1 MVKMMQHIKQFHFL
15 KTLILLSIS
24 ATFIVT
30 GAVEK
35 SRSDIVSD
43 VKKILNEISEYDYGD
58 SREPLS
64 ALRLL
69 VQSSLDSQNSKR
81 LIEHEMISFLESD
94 ALFAGKQFV
103 CEQLSIIGTKE
114 SIPVLKTLLS
124 KEKTANIA
132 LYTLQR
138 IHDSAVDRALRELLS
153 DAPRNIKIG
162 IINTLGERKDKNA
175 VNDLEKLVY
184 DTDQQIAESAVTALG
199 KIADENAAKLL
210 ADARSKTDGKLR
222 NLVLDAYL
230 LCADSFFE
238 KGNISRA
245 AIIYQEL
252 YNNEN
257 TIHIRSAAFRGR
269 VQTNIDDAPDIIL
282 SVLKRD
288 NRELQSVAVG
298 LLRELPGKPDL
309 SAIIEELPNVSDLA
323 QIQLLSAFA
332 YRNESTARDAALE
345 AVKHNDESVRV
356 AALTALSKIGTDSDI
371 SLFVRVATEATGTD
385 RQAARRSLDLLP
397 DASVN
402 QNIIDRISYSD
413 PQVRAELVRSLG
425 QRNAVSAINTL
436 LNTAVDPDRSVRIES
451 YKSLA
456 IIAQPDNADKLIRML
471 IEEENNGVRNE
482 AERTVVLVSQK
493 IADVSNQA
501 GPVLAQLPS
510 VKNIDARSSLL
521 EVLGRIGD
529 ASALP
534 AIRKE
539 LNSDNPDSQEAA
551 IHALSTWPNAQ
562 PLQELLNVVTAT
574 DNETHKILALR
585 GYINLVRIRSERPN
599 VESIKLYMTAMEYA
613 TEVSEKRMVLSGLSG
628 MWSGAVEALN
638 IIAVY
643 LEDSSLK
650 PEAEAAII
658 RLLDR
663 VRERNAERLKGMFDE
678 GLGDTLNKIL
688 MSTDNERIHE
698 WIPDILDKEM

>member
-1 MVKMMQHIKQFHFL
+1 MSQIKQIHSL
-15 KTLILLSIS
+15 KTLIFLSIS
-24 ATFIVT
+24 AAFIFT
-30 GAVEK
+30 DAASTVEN
-35 SRSDIVSD
+35 SHNDIASD

-58 SREPLS
+58 SRDPLS
-64 ALRLL
+64 VLRILIK
-69 VQSSLDSQNSKR
+69 SSLDSQGSMR
-81 LIEHEMISFLESD
+81 VIEKEMISFLESD
-94 ALFAGKQFV
+94 ATFAGKQFV

-124 KEKTANIA
+124 EDKTANIA

-138 IHDSAVDRALRELLS
+138 IPDFAAERALRELLS

-162 IINTLGERKDKNA
+162 IINTLGERKDNNA

-184 DTDQQIAESAVTALG
+184 DADQQTAESAVTALG
-199 KIADENAAKLL
+199 KIADENAARVLL
-210 ADARSKTDGKLR
+210 EASSKTDGELR
-222 NLVLDAYL
+222 NIVLDAYL
-230 LCADSFFE
+230 LCADSFFD
-238 KGNISRA
+238 KGNASRA
-245 AIIYQEL
+245 ANIYQEL

-257 TIHIRSAAFRGR
+257 TIRIRAAALRGSI
-269 VQTNIDDAPDIIL
+269 QTNIDDAPDIIL

-298 LLRELPGKPDL
+298 LLRELPGNPDL
-309 SAIIEELPNVSDLA
+309 SAIIEELPSLSDQA

-332 YRNESTARDAALE
+332 YRNESTARNVALE

-356 AALTALSKIGTDSDI
+356 AALTALSKIGNDSDI

-385 RQAARRSLDLLP
+385 REAARRSLDLLP
-397 DASVN
+397 GASVD
-402 QNIIDRISYSD
+402 QKIIDRISYSD
-413 PQVRAELVRSLG
+413 PQVKAELIRSLS

-436 LNTAVDPDRSVRIES
+436 LKTAVDPDRSVRIES
-451 YKSLA
+451 YKSLG
-456 IIAQPDNADKLIRML
+456 IIAQPDNINELIRML
-471 IEEENNGVRNE
+471 IEEENSGVRNE
-482 AERTVVLVSQK
+482 AERTVVLVAQK
-493 IADVSNQA
+493 IADTSNQA

-529 ASALP
+529 ASALF

-551 IHALSTWPNAQ
+551 IHALSAWPNAE
-562 PLQELLNVVTAT
+562 PLQELLNVVTTT

-585 GYINLVRIRSERPN
+585 GYINLVRIRSERPAA
-599 VESIKLYMTAMEYA
+599 ESIKFYMTAMEHA
-613 TEVSEKRMVLSGLSG
+613 TEVSEKRMILSGLSG

-643 LEDSSLK
+643 LEDPSLN

-663 VRERNAERLKGMFDE
+663 VRDRSAERLKGMFNT
-678 GLGDTLNKIL
+678 GLGDILNKIL
-688 MSTDNERIHE
+688 MSTDNERILE

>member
-1 MVKMMQHIKQFHFL
+1 MSQIKQIHSL
-15 KTLILLSIS
+15 KTLIFLSIS
-24 ATFIVT
+24 AAFIFTDAASTV
-30 GAVEK
+30 K
-35 SRSDIVSD
+35 NSHNDIASD

-58 SREPLS
+58 SRDPLS
-64 ALRLL
+64 VLRIL
-69 VQSSLDSQNSKR
+69 VQSSLDSQSSMR
-81 LIEHEMISFLESD
+81 VIEKEMISFLESD
-94 ALFAGKQFV
+94 ATFAGKQFV

-114 SIPVLKTLLS
+114 SIPVLKALLF
-124 KEKTANIA
+124 EDKTADIA

-138 IHDSAVDRALRELLS
+138 IPDFAAERALRELLS

-162 IINTLGERKDKNA
+162 IINTLGERKDNNA

-184 DTDQQIAESAVTALG
+184 DADQQTAESAVTALG
-199 KIADENAAKLL
+199 KIADENAARVLL
-210 ADARSKTDGKLR
+210 EASSKTDGELR
-222 NLVLDAYL
+222 NIVLDAYL
-230 LCADSFFE
+230 LCADSFFD
-238 KGNISRA
+238 KGNASRA
-245 AIIYQEL
+245 ANIYQEL

-257 TIHIRSAAFRGR
+257 TIRIRAAALRGSI
-269 VQTNIDDAPDIIL
+269 QTNIDDAPDIIL

-298 LLRELPGKPDL
+298 LLRELPGNPDL
-309 SAIIEELPNVSDLA
+309 SAIIEELPSLSDQA

-332 YRNESTARDAALE
+332 YRNESTARNVALE
-345 AVKHNDESVRV
+345 AVKHNDESIRV
-356 AALTALSKIGTDSDI
+356 AALTALSKIGNDSDI

-385 RQAARRSLDLLP
+385 REAARRSLDLLP
-397 DASVN
+397 GASVD
-402 QNIIDRISYSD
+402 QKIIDRISYSD
-413 PQVRAELVRSLG
+413 PQVKAELIRSLS

-436 LNTAVDPDRSVRIES
+436 LKTAVDPDRSVRIES
-451 YKSLA
+451 YKSLG
-456 IIAQPDNADKLIRML
+456 IIAQPDNINELIRML
-471 IEEENNGVRNE
+471 IEEENSGVRNE
-482 AERTVVLVSQK
+482 AERTVVLVAQK
-493 IADVSNQA
+493 IADTSNQA

-529 ASALP
+529 ASALF

-551 IHALSTWPNAQ
+551 IHALSAWPNAE
-562 PLQELLNVVTAT
+562 PLQELLNVVTTT

-585 GYINLVRIRSERPN
+585 GYINLVRIRSERPAA
-599 VESIKLYMTAMEYA
+599 ESIKFYMTAMEHA
-613 TEVSEKRMVLSGLSG
+613 TEVSEKRMILSGLSG

-643 LEDSSLK
+643 LEDPSLN

-663 VRERNAERLKGMFDE
+663 VRDRSAERLKGMFNT
-678 GLGDTLNKIL
+678 GLGDILNKIL
-688 MSTDNERIHE
+688 MSTDNERILE